1 MFATKLKLDGFIKL
15 RFIKYINEPKA
26 TIHDKVKD
34 I

>member
-1 MFATKLKLDGFIKL
+1 MFATKLKLDGFMKL
-15 RFIKYINEPKA
+15 RFKKYIKEPIA

>member
-1 MFATKLKLDGFIKL
+1 MIATKLKLDGFIKL
-15 RFIKYINEPKA
+15 RFKKYIKEPKA